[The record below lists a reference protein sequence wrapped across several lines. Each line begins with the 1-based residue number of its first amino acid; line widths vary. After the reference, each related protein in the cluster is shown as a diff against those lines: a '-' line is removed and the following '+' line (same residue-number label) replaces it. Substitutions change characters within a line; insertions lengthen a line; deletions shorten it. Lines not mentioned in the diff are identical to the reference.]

1 MTTIDRTILFLF
13 PIALL
18 VGCAGGQEVTLSY
31 DSESNRSKYETDSYT
46 VSSVSG
52 SGYASSQS
60 ISMRVVARCEGKNC
74 RPDTAELVFGIDGSD
89 RLLLSGVSGEIIADD
104 AQIQWSDVEAN
115 RGFAGT
121 TQQDDPVRVLGE
133 FATVDVNIDQLQ
145 KIATATSLKGS
156 VGGKTLSLGS
166 DVQSGI
172 QTLLQKMRRGTSGSS
187 SSDAAV

>member
-1 MTTIDRTILFLF
+1 MTIVDRTILFLF

-18 VGCAGGQEVTLSY
+18 VGCAGSQEVTLSY
-31 DSESNRSKYETDSYT
+31 DSESNRSKYETDHYT

-74 RPDTAELVFGIDGSD
+74 RPDTAELVFSIDGSG
-89 RLLLSGVSGEIIADD
+89 RLSLSGVSGEIIADD
-104 AQIQWSDVEAN
+104 AQIRWSDVEAN

-145 KIATATSLKGS
+145 KMATATSLKGS
-156 VGGKTLSLGS
+156 VGGKTLNLGS